1 MKPPPFLLGAV
12 LLFWGWQSE
21 FLLVGAAMAV
31 ALESAHFIKARWE
44 FSDEDFNRTW
54 TFCALLFLVAG
65 IYAFTSNEG
74 PATFG
79 NLFQRPNLFTQ
90 RNAGVASA
98 RTASAMIRWLPMLFL
113 PFVAA
118 QIFSTRGEVPLA
130 ALSFIVRRR
139 QRRAKKAGLPP
150 PPSRYVNVAFPYLGL
165 CLLAGSVHPPQNDF
179 YFWGLCLLLAWAL
192 WSQRS
197 VRFAVPVWAGALAV
211 AIVLGYAGQR
221 GVGQLQRYL
230 ENLNASWL
238 ARLARRGGTDPSQS
252 RTALGRIGELK
263 LSGKI
268 VIRLEPKH
276 GQPPTLLRE
285 ATYRRYQHPVWSASL
300 GRENFQ
306 TTSPETNG
314 TTFVLLPEKSNTAS
328 ATISCYL
335 SERSRQTGN
344 PKDLLPLPEGSGRL
358 ENLPAYLLQT
368 NLLGAVL
375 AEGPGL
381 VIFDALFGPGA
392 TLDSPPTDEDRG
404 AWPTKEIPALEKIVA
419 ELNVPG
425 ATAEQKLQAVR
436 KFFETKF
443 TYSTYQPRPQPG
455 ETNET
460 ALSRFLL
467 ERRSGHC
474 EYFATATVLLLRKL
488 DIPARYA
495 VGYAVHES
503 SGKKYIVRLRDA
515 HSWCLVWNEARQVW
529 EDFDTTPAS
538 WMEVEGKRAS
548 PFQAL
553 SDAWSWIGFQIS
565 KVRWGQTRL
574 REYILWSLIPVL
586 GLLLYQIIFRRGR
599 RKHGG
604 KKGEAEMLAAW
615 PGLDSEFYQLE
626 KQLAERGFTRRTSEP
641 LNEWLGRVV
650 EVPNLAP
657 LRAPMQELLQLH
669 YRHRFDP
676 LGLGQ
681 TQREALKRQA
691 AVCMEG
697 LSGAGTL
704 SAKRQV

>member
-12 LLFWGWQSE
+12 LLFWGWQSD

-31 ALESAHFIKARWE
+31 ALESAHFIKARWD
-44 FSDEDFNRTW
+44 FSDEDFSRTW
-54 TFCALLFLVAG
+54 TFCALLFLAAG

-98 RTASAMIRWLPMLFL
+98 RTASAMIRWLPMIFF

-150 PPSRYVNVAFPYLGL
+150 PPSRHVNVSFPYLGL
-165 CLLAGSVHPPQNDF
+165 CLLAASVHPPQNDF
-179 YFWGLCLLLAWAL
+179 YFWGLCLLLTWAL

-211 AIVLGYAGQR
+211 AIVFGYFGQR

-238 ARLARRGGTDPSQS
+238 SRLARRGGTDPTQS
-252 RTALGRIGELK
+252 RTALGRIGQLK
-263 LSGKI
+263 MSGKI
-268 VIRLEPKH
+268 VIRLEPKQ
-276 GQPPTLLRE
+276 GQPPNLLRE
-285 ATYRRYQHPVWSASL
+285 ATYRTYRHPVWSASL
-300 GRENFQ
+300 GREDFQ

-314 TTFVLLPEKSNTAS
+314 TTFVLLPEKTNAAA
-328 ATISCYL
+328 ATVSCYL

-344 PKDLLPLPEGSGRL
+344 PKDLLPLPSGSGRL
-358 ENLPAYLLQT
+358 ENLSAYLLQT
-368 NLLGAVL
+368 NQLGAVL

-381 VIFDALFGPGA
+381 LIFDALFGPGA
-392 TLDSPPTDEDRG
+392 TLDSPPTDEDRT
-404 AWPTKEIPALEKIVA
+404 ARPIKEVPALEQIVG

-425 ATAEQKLQAVR
+425 ASTEKKLQAVKR
-436 KFFETKF
+436 FFETKF
-443 TYSTYQPRPQPG
+443 TYSTWHPGPKAG

-474 EYFATATVLLLRKL
+474 EYFATATVLLLRQL

-495 VGYAVHES
+495 VGYAVHER
-503 SGKKYIVRLRDA
+503 SGNKYVVRLRDA
-515 HSWCLVWNEARQVW
+515 HSWCIVWNEGRQVW

-538 WMEVEGKRAS
+538 WMEEEGKRAS

-553 SDAWSWIGFQIS
+553 SDAWSWLGFQVS
-565 KVRWGQTRL
+565 KIRWGQTHL
-574 REYILWSLIPVL
+574 REFILWSLVPVL

-599 RKHGG
+599 KWHGRKT
-604 KKGEAEMLAAW
+604 ADTEMFATW

-626 KQLAERGFTRRTSEP
+626 GRLIERGFARQSSEP
-641 LNEWLGRVV
+641 LNEWLGRVAQA
-650 EVPNLAP
+650 PNLEP
-657 LRAPMQELLQLH
+657 LRGPMLELLQLH

-676 LGLGQ
+676 LGLNQ
-681 TQREALKRQA
+681 AQREALKEQA
-691 AVCMEG
+691 AKCIEN
-697 LSGAGTL
+697 LSGGKTASRTKAG
-704 SAKRQV
+704 